1 MITVGNLSVVF
12 TGQTLFDNVSFMI
25 QQRDKV
31 GLTGKNG
38 AGKSTLL
45 KILSKQQEPTSG
57 SVSIPQGY
65 RIGYLPQ
72 EMHHNSGTT
81 VFEEART
88 AFREVLNLEK
98 EIEDLSHE
106 LSVRTDYESSA
117 YHDIIERLNDAGQ
130 RLSLLGSGSMDG
142 ETEKVLL
149 GLGFKAEDLHRQLD
163 EFSGGWKMRVELAKI
178 LLQMPDAVLLDEP
191 TNHLDIE
198 SIQWLENF
206 LSGYPG
212 AVVLVS
218 HDRAFLDAVTNRTI
232 EITLGKIE
240 DYKASWSR
248 YVILRKE
255 RRDQQMAAYKNQQ
268 KMIEETEKFIDRFRY
283 KASKAVQ
290 VQSRI
295 KQLDKVER
303 LEVEEED
310 NTAIHFRFPDAPR
323 SGKVVLRADA
333 VGKAFGEKVILRNLD
348 FIVERE
354 EKIAFVGRNGEGKST
369 LSKMIMGQLEHTGK
383 IEIGHNV
390 KVGYYAQNQTDTLN
404 PDLTVLQTLESVARN
419 TTTQQLRNI
428 LGSFLFGGDAID
440 KKVRV
445 LSGGEKGRLALAKL
459 LLEPVNLLVLDEP
472 TNHLDMR
479 SKDILKEAL
488 RNYNGTMV
496 LVSHDREFLDGL
508 CNKVFEFSSQRI
520 REYPGGI
527 FEFLQSRKLENL
539 KELEKKVAETRK
551 VNAQNQQQSQP
562 DQRSKVDQPI
572 NRDLEKRQKQRQN
585 KIRNTEEKIASLEA
599 SIKELETSL
608 AEPEIFSNQS
618 RYNELLKKFNSLQ
631 QELSGEMEAWETLMQ
646 NSD

>member
-12 TGQTLFDNVSFMI
+12 TGHTLFDGVSFMI
-25 QQRDKV
+25 QARDKI

-45 KILSKQQEPTSG
+45 KIISKQQEPTKG
-57 SVSIPQGY
+57 SVSVPQGF

-72 EMHHNSGTT
+72 EMRHNTGTT

-88 AFREVLNLEK
+88 AFSEVINLEK
-98 EIEDLSHE
+98 EIELLGEE
-106 LSVRTDYESSA
+106 LTVRTDYESQE
-117 YHDIIERLNDAGQ
+117 YQQIIDRITEAGQ
-130 RLSLLGSGSMDG
+130 RLNVLGSGSMEG

-149 GLGFKAEDLHRQLD
+149 GLGFKPEDMHRQLD

-178 LLQMPDAVLLDEP
+178 LLQMPDAILLDEP

-198 SIQWLENF
+198 SIQWLETF
-206 LSGYPG
+206 LSSYPG
-212 AVVLVS
+212 AVVMVS

-240 DYKASWSR
+240 DYKASWSK
-248 YVILRKE
+248 YVVLRKE
-255 RRDQQMAAYKNQQ
+255 RREQQQAAYRNQQ

-303 LEVEEED
+303 LEVEDED
-310 NTAIHFRFPDAPR
+310 NSSIHFRFPDAPR
-323 SGKVVLRADA
+323 SGKVVLRAENI
-333 VGKAFGEKVILRNLD
+333 GKAYGEKEILKSLN

-354 EKIAFVGRNGEGKST
+354 EKIAFVGRNGEGKTT
-369 LSKMIMGQLEHTGK
+369 LSKILTGNLAHSGV

-390 KVGYYAQNQTDTLN
+390 KVGYYAQDQTDTL
-404 PDLTVLQTLESVARN
+404 DLNATVMGTLEAVARN

-428 LGSFLFGGDAID
+428 LGSFLFSGDSID

-445 LSGGEKGRLALAKL
+445 LSGGEKGRLALARL
-459 LLEPVNLLVLDEP
+459 LLEPVNLLILDEP

-488 RNYNGTMV
+488 KNYNGTMV
-496 LVSHDREFLDGL
+496 IVSHDREFLDGL
-508 CNKVFEFSSQRI
+508 CNKVFEFKNKAI
-520 REYPGGI
+520 REYPGRI

-539 KELEKKVAETRK
+539 QELEKKDNNNRRDQSLSKEK
-551 VNAQNQQQSQP
+551 NQ
-562 DQRSKVDQPI
+562 K
-572 NRDLEKRQKQRQN
+572 NNKEENNKKQKTGNLIQ
-585 KIRNTEEKIASLEA
+585 KSEEKIT
-599 SIKELETSL
+599 SIENKLKELESDL
-608 AEPEIFSNQS
+608 SDPDLFQNQKK
-618 RYNELLKKFNSLQ
+618 YNELLSDFESMKKQLDEEMRNWEKLQ
-631 QELSGEMEAWETLMQ
+631 EETT
-646 NSD
+646 

>member
-1 MITVGNLSVVF
+1 MITVSNLSVVF
-12 TGQTLFDNVSFMI
+12 TGHTLFDSVSFMI

-45 KILSKQQEPTSG
+45 KIISKLAEPTGG
-57 SVSIPQGY
+57 SVSVPQGY

-72 EMHHNSGTT
+72 EMQHHVGRTI
-81 VFEEART
+81 FEEAKT
-88 AFREVLNLEK
+88 AFSEIIALEK
-98 EIEDLSHE
+98 EIEDISHE
-106 LSVRTDYESSA
+106 LTIRTDYESDS
-117 YHDIIERLNDAGQ
+117 YQKLIDRINEAGQ
-130 RLSLLGSGSMDG
+130 QLAVFGSGSIEG

-149 GLGFKAEDLHRQLD
+149 GLGFKPTDLHRKME

-178 LLQMPDAVLLDEP
+178 LLKMPDAILLDEP

-206 LSGYPG
+206 LADYPG
-212 AVVLVS
+212 AVVMVS

-255 RRDQQMAAYKNQQ
+255 RRDQQMAAYRNQQ
-268 KMIEETEKFIDRFRY
+268 KAIEDTEKFIERFRY

-295 KQLDKVER
+295 KQLDKIDR

-310 NTAIHFRFPDAPR
+310 NSSIHFRFPDAPR
-323 SGKVVLRADA
+323 SGKIVLRAENA
-333 VGKAFGEKVILRNLD
+333 CKAYGEKDILQNLN

-354 EKIAFVGRNGEGKST
+354 EKIAFVGRNGEGKTT
-369 LSKMIMGQLEHTGK
+369 LSKILCGKTDHTGV

-390 KVGYYAQNQTDTLN
+390 KIGYYAQDQTDTLDPN
-404 PDLTVLQTLESVARN
+404 LTVMGTLEAVAGT

-428 LGSFLFGGDAID
+428 LGSFLFSGDSVD

-445 LSGGEKGRLALAKL
+445 LSGGEKGRLALARL
-459 LLEPVNLLVLDEP
+459 LLQPVNLLILDEP

-488 RNYNGTMV
+488 RNYNGSMV

-508 CNKVFEFSSQRI
+508 CNKVFEFSNKQI

-527 FEFLQSRKLENL
+527 FEFLQSRKLETL
-539 KELEKKVAETRK
+539 KELEKKQVNTSKENKNTAEKNSSKPKRQEENQTQK
-551 VNAQNQQQSQP
+551 NQNQ
-562 DQRSKVDQPI
+562 
-572 NRDLEKRQKQRQN
+572 
-585 KIRNTEEKIASLEA
+585 IRKTEEKITSLEHK
-599 SIKELETSL
+599 IKELEILL
-608 AEPEIFSNQS
+608 AEPEL
-618 RYNELLKKFNSLQ
+618 YKDTVKYNSLLSEFNLAQNQLNEEIINWENMQ
-631 QELSGEMEAWETLMQ
+631 Q
-646 NSD
+646 